1 MTARR
6 PASRWG
12 ALAAALVAA
21 GVLLVVLLV
30 TWAASIGPSGVLR
43 GDGPGAAQPT
53 TAQTRA
59 TPTAAPKPKPKPA
72 EDEQDGGGVLWIFA
86 LLINVATA
94 VLALALLVWLARW
107 LTGVR
112 RARRARRRRE
122 AAVDAADIDV
132 LSPGAA
138 VARGLLADVDA
149 QRAAL
154 SGGAPRNGIVECWH
168 RFEVSAAAAG
178 IERRAWETSS
188 EHTLRVLDL
197 VDADPTAV
205 SRLAALYREARF
217 SEHELTEDDRAAAVA
232 ALDRIH
238 HTIGA
243 PA

>member
-6 PASRWG
+6 PPRQG
-12 ALAAALVAA
+12 QGTLAVALVSA

-43 GDGPGAAQPT
+43 GDGPGVVRPPE
-53 TAQTRA
+53 QTRT
-59 TPTAAPKPKPKPA
+59 TPTATPDPKPA
-72 EDEQDGGGVLWIFA
+72 ADEQDDGGDGVLWIFA
-86 LLINVATA
+86 ILINVATA
-94 VLALALLVWLARW
+94 ALVVVLLVWLVRW
-107 LTGVR
+107 LAGVR
-112 RARRARRRRE
+112 RVRRARRRRE

-138 VARGLLADVDA
+138 VARELLADAEA

-178 IERRAWETSS
+178 IERRPWETSS

-217 SEHELTEDDRAAAVA
+217 SEHELTEDDRAAAVG

-238 HTIGA
+238 QTIGA

>member
-1 MTARR
+1 M
-6 PASRWG
+6 
-12 ALAAALVAA
+12 VAA

-43 GDGPGAAQPT
+43 GDGPGAVRPT
-53 TAQTRA
+53 TEQTTA
-59 TPTAAPKPKPKPA
+59 TAAPQPQPKPVK
-72 EDEQDGGGVLWIFA
+72 DERGDGGGGYLWIAA
-86 LLINVATA
+86 LLINIATA
-94 VLALALLVWLARW
+94 VLAVALLVWLVRW
-107 LTGVR
+107 LARVR
-112 RARRARRRRE
+112 RVRRARRRRE

-132 LSPGAA
+132 LSPGEA
-138 VARGLLADVDA
+138 VARELLADVDA
-149 QRAAL
+149 QRSAL

-178 IERRAWETSS
+178 IERRPWETSS

-197 VDADPTAV
+197 VDADPAAV

-217 SEHELTEDDRAAAVA
+217 SEHELTETHRAAAVE